1 MRPPAA
7 RKMLWLAPSA
17 MNDLSRHLVSLA
29 VPLLL
34 SLAAWW
40 HYRRSS
46 YPLTRKYD
54 TFGPRFCTG
63 FVDNVVLWPVGFVSM
78 WLLFIEPPIAI
89 AAVAIV
95 GRDLLWLAYTVLL
108 HAKYG
113 QTVGKRVCQVKV
125 VDSRTEGPLTFRQAL
140 LRESIP
146 LALGLGFAVY
156 QIYAL
161 SRGTLSAVEIATG
174 KMADTLGSRLLL
186 ALPLLWFVAEVIT
199 MLTNEKRRA
208 LHDYLA
214 GTVVVRTNLQ

>member
-7 RKMLWLAPSA
+7 RKMLRLAPSA

-29 VPLLL
+29 VALPLA
-34 SLAAWW
+34 LAVWW

-46 YPLTRKYD
+46 YPPTRKYD

-63 FVDNVVLWPVGFVSM
+63 FVDNVVLWPVGFVAM
-78 WLLFIEPPIAI
+78 WVLFIEPPLAI
-89 AAVAIV
+89 AAVVIV

-113 QTVGKRVCQVKV
+113 QTVGKRVCHVKV

-146 LALGLGFAVY
+146 LVMCLGFAVY

-161 SRGTLSAVEIATG
+161 SRGTLSAVEIARG
-174 KMADTLGSRLLL
+174 KMADSPAFWLLMS
-186 ALPLLWFVAEVIT
+186 LPLLWFVAEVIT

-214 GTVVVRTNLQ
+214 DTVVVRTNLQ